1 MIGRVSE
8 PIETRVTLLLQRV
21 EDGAEGAQDELLA
34 ALYDELHRMAAAQ
47 VRKLPPGRTLQ
58 ATALVHEAYL
68 RILGGPAHDNGEHD
82 GRPDW
87 RSRRHF
93 FFVAARAMHDILVED
108 ARRKATS
115 KRGGGWQRADLSRI
129 ELAFETPA
137 DDMLA
142 LADALAKLEAED
154 PERAQLVHLR
164 FFAGLGESEAAEV
177 LGVSLRTVQRRWRF
191 VRAWLHR
198 ELGGDAPASG
208 EGAADG
214 EGDDGKA

>member
-1 MIGRVSE
+1 MSRLQETTLHFLRDIRRGR
-8 PIETRVTLLLQRV
+8 
-21 EDGAEGAQDELLA
+21 EGAA
-34 ALYDELHRMAAAQ
+34 ADLFAHVYDELRAPARAVLRGH
-47 VRKLPPGRTLQ
+47 KPGQTLEP
-58 ATALVHEAYL
+58 TALVHEAYL